1 MKLKTKLDLQQ
12 IGGLTTSNGGVW
24 YIVDAKTP
32 SGGAVSFPISLTIDG
47 TTSNKALNAQL
58 NSNDNPEVTWA
69 TANVLTFQYVVG
81 GSGCPN
87 SQSTLT
93 VKPSVR
99 TLSIANSISTDTL
112 GLTGGISNTSIS
124 GNSIAF
130 TLDNNITSTNY
141 GPQVATGYTSYANQT
156 IPYPSTLVSE
166 FRGITNISPVT
177 GRTYAGFNFAINVSY
192 TILYDGVS
200 PNNLISSYTITNTS
214 TLTPATQDWNTL
226 SVSVSGTALV
236 QPTYKWY
243 YNNTLINNSINGTA
257 PFLINSG
264 TQVLTYKPGTYT
276 VEVTSTDTSCVYSA
290 TYVI

>member
-1 MKLKTKLDLQQ
+1 MNLKTQLDLKQ
-12 IGGLTTSNGGVW
+12 IGGLVTSSGGVW
-24 YIVDAKTP
+24 YIIDAKTP
-32 SGGAVSFPISLTIDG
+32 AGGSVSFPITLTIDG
-47 TTSNKALNAQL
+47 TTSSKAQNAQL
-58 NSNDNPEVTWA
+58 NSNSNPDVTWA
-69 TANVLTFQYVVG
+69 TNYVLTFQYVVG
-81 GSGCPN
+81 GSGCPS

-93 VKPSVR
+93 VRPSVR
-99 TLSIANSISTDTL
+99 TLSISNSVSTDTI
-112 GLTGGISNTSIS
+112 GLSTAISNASIS

-141 GPQVATGYTSYANQT
+141 GFQIATGSTGYANQT
-156 IPYPSTLVSE
+156 IPYPTTLVSE
-166 FRGITNISPVT
+166 SRGITNISPIS
-177 GRTYAGFNFAINVSY
+177 GRTYAGFNFAIDVSY

-243 YNNTLINNSINGTA
+243 YNNTLINNSINGAA
-257 PFLINSG
+257 PFLINNG

-276 VEVTSTDTSCVYSA
+276 VEVTSTDSSCLYLA